1 MRADR
6 GRVFDPDILDRFASV
21 VESLPAPI
29 AFPTTPSDTPTK
41 PVVSP
46 FAA

>member
-6 GRVFDPDILDRFASV
+6 GRVFDPDILDRFTAI
-21 VESLPAPI
+21 VESLPAPM
-29 AFPTTPSDTPTK
+29 AFPTPPNDTPTK
-41 PVVSP
+41 PIASP